1 MKLSDVKDVLT
12 FAAFRPEPDDR
23 LATWTRRFAR
33 KRTLFLNIGRGQT
46 SWKGMGRDGR
56 FYDGGVQYGEFK
68 EIAPRMADEWRGL
81 TDDGWCAVSV
91 NSRYII
97 SIETNVSRKP
107 GADELI
113 RTNPRVVLGTRYEK
127 GKRYTFTNNPESVA
141 TILLTVDEEQIKALE
156 GTLKE
161 GGLKPGRICCGTYA
175 MMRRLLETVHIGKAK
190 GAPAEGLPAERKSNF
205 LDIVCCEGSV
215 CAMLEN
221 GDAWPELRSRA
232 DLYKDGDHQP
242 VMAFLEPF
250 FGRLD
255 SSAGVRFCGET
266 VDSPILAQLREK
278 LPEVEF
284 QDFSRPDHLWRILAD
299 L

>member
-1 MKLSDVKDVLT
+1 MKLSDIKEVLT
-12 FAAFRPEPDDR
+12 FASFRPEPDDR
-23 LATWTRRFAR
+23 LAPWTRRFTR

-68 EIAPRMADEWRGL
+68 EIAARMADEWRGL
-81 TDDGWCAVSV
+81 TEDGWCAVSI

-97 SIETNVSRKP
+97 SLETNVSRKA

-127 GKRYTFTNNPESVA
+127 GKRYTFTNNPETVA

-156 GTLKE
+156 GVLKE
-161 GGLKPGRICCGTYA
+161 SGLKPGRICCGTYA
-175 MMRRLLETVHIGKAK
+175 MMRRLLEAVHTGKK
-190 GAPAEGLPAERKSNF
+190 KEGAPGGLPVEGATHF
-205 LDIVCCEGSV
+205 LDVVCCEGSV

-221 GDAWPELRSRA
+221 GDVWPELRSRA
-232 DLYKDGDHQP
+232 DLYKDGDFQP

-250 FGRLD
+250 FGRLA
-255 SSAGVRFCGET
+255 SGASVRFCAET
-266 VDSPILAQLREK
+266 SDSPILAQLREK
-278 LPEVEF
+278 LPEVVFE
-284 QDFSRPDHLWRILAD
+284 DHSRPDHLWRTLAD